1 MNITLY
7 SSKSNEGLGEEFRFT
22 FYQIP
27 IKLNVM
33 YVYVVNPFVPSVF
46 FFFFFVGG
54 SGVGKQCRS
63 EQMNVWSGSSLF
75 ANMNFYKQS
84 N

>member
-33 YVYVVNPFVPSVF
+33 YVYVVNPFVPSVLF
-46 FFFFFVGG
+46 FFFFFVCVGG
-54 SGVGKQCRS
+54 RGGVGKQCRS
-63 EQMNVWSGSSLF
+63 EQMNV
-75 ANMNFYKQS
+75 
-84 N
+84 